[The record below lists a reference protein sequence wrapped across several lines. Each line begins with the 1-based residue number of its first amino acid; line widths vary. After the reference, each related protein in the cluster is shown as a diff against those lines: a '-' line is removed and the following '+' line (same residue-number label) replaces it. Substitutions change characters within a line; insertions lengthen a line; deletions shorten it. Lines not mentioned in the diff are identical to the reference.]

1 MEKLFFVFL
10 ACLFAGLLFSIH
22 RLRLEV
28 RRLSRFKQFL
38 YQAASLLDL
47 LMIGYDVRRDVAT
60 LSPDCA
66 RLFRL
71 PEELPRFSRTRRSR
85 TPLIRSIRSFPASAP
100 LPPIRP
106 ISTCAAARR
115 RAASS

>member
-10 ACLFAGLLFSIH
+10 ACLLAGLLFYIH

-66 RLFRL
+66 RLFQL
-71 PEELPRFSRTRRSR
+71 PEELPRFSRTRQAAEQDAAHPFYPLVSCLGAFAAD
-85 TPLIRSIRSFPASAP
+85 TPYQYL
-100 LPPIRP
+100 
-106 ISTCAAARR
+106 R
-115 RAASS
+115 RAVSS